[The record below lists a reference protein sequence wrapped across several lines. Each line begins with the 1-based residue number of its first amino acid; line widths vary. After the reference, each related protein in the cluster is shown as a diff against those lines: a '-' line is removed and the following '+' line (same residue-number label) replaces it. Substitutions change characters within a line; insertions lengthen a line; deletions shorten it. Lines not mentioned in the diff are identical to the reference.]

1 MKYTPHTRAVR
12 FLSGLFYFFSIFIFI
27 NAFNAG
33 SVYSQWI
40 PQSIPVY
47 QPIIGIEFVDG
58 NTGWAISYNTSTS
71 DTSYIIHTTNGG
83 INWHI
88 QFRGDVGL
96 YCIDALDD
104 NICYA
109 GGSDT
114 SGFAVFLKTTNG
126 GLNWESTIVSNILI
140 MTEMFFV
147 NEDAGYAC
155 DGFFGGV
162 KLTTNGGISWIDR
175 SNGLNISMPKTLYFL
190 NHDTGYCGGSFKL
203 CKTTNAG
210 VNWSEI
216 FNFSIFGSRSP
227 LTLQFL
233 KNGMGWAGLT
243 NNGVGITTNG
253 GSNWSLVI
261 PVTIGSYEIQGL
273 SFVNDS
279 VGWAGPDISERIY
292 KTQNGGFN
300 WVEQNPHV
308 WGSRSISFI
317 DTVIGWTG
325 YLGISRTTNGGLT
338 YVSGIN
344 SETPKSFSLQQN
356 YPNPFNP
363 STKISFTIIASS
375 EVSLTV
381 YDILGRQ
388 VFKWES
394 DGLLHPGS
402 YEYLFTKSDLSSGVY
417 IYKLTAKSSVDKLLF
432 VDSKKMIYLK

>member
-1 MKYTPHTRAVR
+1 MKHTSHTRAVR
-12 FLSGLFYFFSIFIFI
+12 FLSGLFYFFSIFVLI
-27 NAFNAG
+27 ALPG
-33 SVYSQWI
+33 HLHSQWI
-40 PQSIPVY
+40 PQSIPVNE
-47 QPIIGIEFVDG
+47 PMLGLEFV
-58 NTGWAISYNTSTS
+58 NETIGWAITYNTSTS
-71 DTSYIIHTTNGG
+71 DTAYIIQTTNGG
-83 INWHI
+83 MNWHI

-109 GGSDT
+109 GGADT
-114 SGFAVFLKTTNG
+114 SGFAIFLKTTNG

-140 MTEMFFV
+140 LTEMFFV
-147 NEDAGYAC
+147 NADAGYAC

-162 KLTTNGGISWIDR
+162 KMTTNGGISWIAR
-175 SNGLNISMPKTLYFL
+175 NNGLNISRPSTLYFL
-190 NHDTGYCGGSFKL
+190 NQDTGYCGGNFKL
-203 CKTTNAG
+203 FKTTNAG

-216 FNFSIFGSRSP
+216 FDFSIFGSRRP

-233 KNGMGWAGLT
+233 NNDKGWAGLT

-253 GSNWSLVI
+253 GSNWNLVI
-261 PVTIGSYEIQGL
+261 PVTTIGSYEIQGL

-279 VGWAGPDISERIY
+279 VGWAGPHISERIY
-292 KTQNGGFN
+292 KTQNGGLN

-363 STKISFTIIASS
+363 TTKISFTIIESS

-388 VFKWES
+388 VFIWES
-394 DGLLHPGS
+394 DGLLQPGS